1 MLATPPPGARKVRF
15 NYPKIVKG
23 EILISVYWKDAKG
36 THTEYMPL
44 WSLQRDYASELRQL
58 KADLQ
63 ARLKSL
69 PGLASELQPIL
80 DLWNS
85 GGGMPVNVV
94 GEEIAEL
101 DDDDDD
107 LQALVHGVSAPSDNS
122 SSGGATVNGVGASSG
137 GATVNGVGASS
148 GGMTVYGYPSSGSG
162 WSDGAEDNGAGV
174 GIGAGRTPI
183 TNPTREELAA
193 TLQEIR
199 AEEAAKA
206 DRAAL
211 EYLQYVNSPMASS
224 YGMSASGGGSSG
236 GSSENPIV
244 IDDDEAG
251 GTGDYFGGGA
261 SGDEVEDYGM
271 GHDGDHDEDQYNY
284 DDEDDFWVDEE
295 EGPPAVVERPITPA
309 LQSPEYLEYLERKA
323 LLQKA
328 ADERSAAR
336 RARYPEQ
343 RAARAAAFDP
353 DIDYDNP
360 DKVEYPDYDDL
371 ADEEYYAARVAKMNA
386 MRATARNYKESPKLS
401 QQLRRSTTPLHIR
414 EENQRI
420 REVQAAKL
428 AIDLLGPR
436 SANASGLRGRMGRAF
451 DTTYDI
457 TRHNVDEAVVAALA
471 KANIEFDQE
480 DPVLLATLGSGPR
493 APGYTRHLQ
502 ALPPAPPNDDVD
514 DDVDYWALPNDKRH
528 NPNRYGWDP
537 DQGYLYHT
545 PPAQQTPSILGTAH
559 AQHSGTVYDLD
570 DDDDDGDIPLV
581 FRRRR

>member
-1 MLATPPPGARKVRF
+1 MRF

-36 THTEYMPL
+36 LHTEYMPL

-69 PGLASELQPIL
+69 PGGFIASELQPIL

-85 GGGMPVNVV
+85 GGGMPVNMV

-101 DDDDDD
+101 DDDDVD
-107 LQALVHGVSAPSDNS
+107 LQALVHGVSAPSDKS
-122 SSGGATVNGVGASSG
+122 SSG

-148 GGMTVYGYPSSGSG
+148 GGMTVKDYSSSGSD
-162 WSDGAEDNGAGV
+162 SAEDNGAGV

-193 TLQEIR
+193 TLKEIR

-211 EYLQYVNSPMASS
+211 EYLQYVHSPMASS
-224 YGMSASGGGSSG
+224 YGMSASASSGGGGSSG
-236 GSSENPIV
+236 GTNEDPIV

-271 GHDGDHDEDQYNY
+271 GHDDDDNY
-284 DDEDDFWVDEE
+284 DDQDDFWVDEGE
-295 EGPPAVVERPITPA
+295 RPPAVVERPITPA
-309 LQSPEYLEYLERKA
+309 LQSPQYLEYVERKA

-328 ADERSAAR
+328 ADERSTAR

-353 DIDYDNP
+353 NINP

-371 ADEEYYAARVAKMNA
+371 TDEEYYAARVAKMNE
-386 MRATARNYKESPKLS
+386 MRATARNYEESPKLS

-457 TRHNVDEAVVAALA
+457 TRHNVDEAVAAALA
-471 KANIEFDQE
+471 KAKIEFDQE

-502 ALPPAPPNDDVD
+502 PLPPPPAPPVLSPH

-570 DDDDDGDIPLV
+570 DDDDGDIPLV
-581 FRRRR
+581 FRRR

>member
-36 THTEYMPL
+36 VHTEYMPL

-58 KADLQ
+58 KADLE
-63 ARLKSL
+63 ARLRSL
-69 PGLASELQPIL
+69 PGGFIASELQPIL

-85 GGGMPVNVV
+85 GGGMPVNMV

-101 DDDDDD
+101 DDDDDAD

-162 WSDGAEDNGAGV
+162 WSDSAEDNGAGV
-174 GIGAGRTPI
+174 GIGAGRRPI

-211 EYLQYVNSPMASS
+211 EYLQYVHSPMASS
-224 YGMSASGGGSSG
+224 YSMSASASGGSSG
-236 GSSENPIV
+236 GSSEKPIV

-251 GTGDYFGGGA
+251 GTGDYFGGGG

-271 GHDGDHDEDQYNY
+271 GYDRDEDEYNY
-284 DDEDDFWVDEE
+284 DDQDDFWVDEA
-295 EGPPAVVERPITPA
+295 EGPPAVVDRPITPA
-309 LQSPEYLEYLERKA
+309 LQSPQYLEYLERKA

-360 DKVEYPDYDDL
+360 EKVDYPDYDDL
-371 ADEEYYAARVAKMNA
+371 TDEEYYAARVAKMNA
-386 MRATARNYKESPKLS
+386 MIATARNYEESPKLS

-420 REVQAAKL
+420 REVQAARL

-457 TRHNVDEAVVAALA
+457 TRHNVDEAVAAALA

-502 ALPPAPPNDDVD
+502 SLPPPPAPP
-514 DDVDYWALPNDKRH
+514 A
-528 NPNRYGWDP
+528 
-537 DQGYLYHT
+537 
-545 PPAQQTPSILGTAH
+545 PPPPTILGTAH
-559 AQHSGTVYDLD
+559 AQHSGTMYDQKAFVFD
-570 DDDDDGDIPLV
+570 MNPSDDDDDGDIPLV
-581 FRRRR
+581 FRRR

>member
-1 MLATPPPGARKVRF
+1 MLATPPPGAKKVRF

-58 KADLQ
+58 KADLE
-63 ARLKSL
+63 ARLKLL

-101 DDDDDD
+101 DDDDDAD
-107 LQALVHGVSAPSDNS
+107 LQALVHGVSAPSDKS
-122 SSGGATVNGVGASSG
+122 SSG

-148 GGMTVYGYPSSGSG
+148 GGMTVYGVPSPGSG
-162 WSDGAEDNGAGV
+162 WSDSAEDNGAGV

-183 TNPTREELAA
+183 TNPTRAEFAA
-193 TLQEIR
+193 TLKEIR
-199 AEEAAKA
+199 AEEAA
-206 DRAAL
+206 
-211 EYLQYVNSPMASS
+211 YVNSPMASS
-224 YGMSASGGGSSG
+224 YGSSGGG

-251 GTGDYFGGGA
+251 GTGDYFGGGG
-261 SGDEVEDYGM
+261 SGDEVENYGM
-271 GHDGDHDEDQYNY
+271 GHAHDDDDEDEYNY
-284 DDEDDFWVDEE
+284 DDQDDFWVDEG

-309 LQSPEYLEYLERKA
+309 LQSPQYLEYLERKA
-323 LLQKA
+323 LLQRE

-336 RARYPEQ
+336 RAR
-343 RAARAAAFDP
+343 AAHAAAFDP
-353 DIDYDNP
+353 DIDNP
-360 DKVEYPDYDDL
+360 EKVEYPDYDDL
-371 ADEEYYAARVAKMNA
+371 TDEEYYAARVAKMNA
-386 MRATARNYKESPKLS
+386 MRATARNYEESPLLS

-457 TRHNVDEAVVAALA
+457 TRHNVDEAVAAALA
-471 KANIEFDQE
+471 TAKIEFDQE

-502 ALPPAPPNDDVD
+502 ALPPPAAKPP
-514 DDVDYWALPNDKRH
+514 
-528 NPNRYGWDP
+528 
-537 DQGYLYHT
+537 
-545 PPAQQTPSILGTAH
+545 PSILGTAH
-559 AQHSGTVYDLD
+559 AQHSGTMYDQKPFVFD
-570 DDDDDGDIPLV
+570 MNPSDDDDDGDIPLV

>member
-1 MLATPPPGARKVRF
+1 MLATPPPGAKKVRF

-23 EILISVYWKDAKG
+23 EILISVYYKDAKG

-85 GGGMPVNVV
+85 GGGMPVNMV

-101 DDDDDD
+101 DDDDAD
-107 LQALVHGVSAPSDNS
+107 LQALVHGVSAPSDKS
-122 SSGGATVNGVGASSG
+122 SSG

-148 GGMTVYGYPSSGSG
+148 GGMTVKDYSSSGS
-162 WSDGAEDNGAGV
+162 SDSAEDNGAGV

-183 TNPTREELAA
+183 TNPTRAELAA
-193 TLQEIR
+193 TLNDIR

-211 EYLQYVNSPMASS
+211 EYLQYVHSPMASS
-224 YGMSASGGGSSG
+224 YGMSASASGGGSSG

-251 GTGDYFGGGA
+251 GTGDYFGGGG

-271 GHDGDHDEDQYNY
+271 GHDDDDKDEYNY
-284 DDEDDFWVDEE
+284 DDQDDFWVDEGE
-295 EGPPAVVERPITPA
+295 APPAVVERPITPA
-309 LQSPEYLEYLERKA
+309 LQSPQYLEYLERKA

-328 ADERSAAR
+328 ADGRSAAR
-336 RARYPEQ
+336 RAQ

-353 DIDYDNP
+353 DINP

-371 ADEEYYAARVAKMNA
+371 TDEEYYAARVAKMNA
-386 MRATARNYKESPKLS
+386 MRASARNYEESPKLS
-401 QQLRRSTTPLHIR
+401 QQLRRSTTPLQIR

-457 TRHNVDEAVVAALA
+457 TRHNVDEAVAAALA

-493 APGYTRHLQ
+493 ALGYTRHLQ
-502 ALPPAPPNDDVD
+502 AFPPPPAPPVPPPH

-570 DDDDDGDIPLV
+570 DDDDGDIPLV

>member
-1 MLATPPPGARKVRF
+1 MLATPPPGAKKVRF

-23 EILISVYWKDAKG
+23 EILISVHYKDAKG

-69 PGLASELQPIL
+69 PGLAPELQPIL

-85 GGGMPVNVV
+85 GGGMPVNMV

-137 GATVNGVGASS
+137 G
-148 GGMTVYGYPSSGSG
+148 MTVKDHSSS
-162 WSDGAEDNGAGV
+162 SDEDNGAGV
-174 GIGAGRTPI
+174 GIGAGRRPI
-183 TNPTREELAA
+183 ENPTREELAA
-193 TLQEIR
+193 TLKE
-199 AEEAAKA
+199 
-206 DRAAL
+206 
-211 EYLQYVNSPMASS
+211 NSPMASS
-224 YGMSASGGGSSG
+224 YGMSASASSGGNSG
-236 GSSENPIV
+236 GSSENPVV

-251 GTGDYFGGGA
+251 GTGDYFGGGG

-271 GHDGDHDEDQYNY
+271 GHDDDDKDEYNY
-284 DDEDDFWVDEE
+284 DDQDDFWVDEGE
-295 EGPPAVVERPITPA
+295 APPAVVERPITPV
-309 LQSPEYLEYLERKA
+309 LQRKA

-371 ADEEYYAARVAKMNA
+371 TDEEYYAARVAKMNA
-386 MRATARNYKESPKLS
+386 MIATARNYKESPKLS

-414 EENQRI
+414 EDNQRI
-420 REVQAAKL
+420 REVQAARL

-436 SANASGLRGRMGRAF
+436 SANASGLRGRMGSAF

-457 TRHNVDEAVVAALA
+457 TRHNVDEAVAAALA

>member
-1 MLATPPPGARKVRF
+1 
-15 NYPKIVKG
+15 
-23 EILISVYWKDAKG
+23 
-36 THTEYMPL
+36 
-44 WSLQRDYASELRQL
+44 
-58 KADLQ
+58 
-63 ARLKSL
+63 
-69 PGLASELQPIL
+69 
-80 DLWNS
+80 
-85 GGGMPVNVV
+85 MPVNMV

-137 GATVNGVGASS
+137 G
-148 GGMTVYGYPSSGSG
+148 MTVKDHSSS
-162 WSDGAEDNGAGV
+162 SDSAEDNGAGV

-183 TNPTREELAA
+183 
-193 TLQEIR
+193 
-199 AEEAAKA
+199 A
-206 DRAAL
+206 DRVAL
-211 EYLQYVNSPMASS
+211 EFLQYVNSPMASS
-224 YGMSASGGGSSG
+224 YGMSASASSGGGGSSG
-236 GSSENPIV
+236 GTSENPVV

-360 DKVEYPDYDDL
+360 EKVEYPDYDDL
-371 ADEEYYAARVAKMNA
+371 TDEEYYAARVAKMNA
-386 MRATARNYKESPKLS
+386 MIATARNYKESPKLS
-401 QQLRRSTTPLHIR
+401 HQLRRSTTPLHIR

-420 REVQAAKL
+420 REVQAARL

-457 TRHNVDEAVVAALA
+457 TRHNVDEAVAAALA